1 MMSAH
6 REIAHGVKKTLFNVG
21 VTAALTIL
29 VAIGL
34 AAFINMRDAEESSR
48 RIVHSSRFVAELEEL
63 LSQLKDAE
71 SGQRG
76 YVITGNPAFLE
87 PYESA
92 TRALPG
98 LIENLTE
105 MSAGNEFHR
114 DRVIALGE
122 LVSRRYVLLRAAI
135 KLRRDGEPPEAIGR
149 VVGGPGKRIMDD
161 ARSLVASMK
170 KDEEAQ
176 LEYWT
181 RHWESTSRTTV
192 ATMAGGSTLAMAFLL
207 VALVVVRRE
216 LDARE
221 AAQKKA
227 EDYGREVEDL
237 YNHAPCAYHSL
248 DAQGRIVRANDTE
261 LAWLGYERDEL
272 IGKPFASLLSE
283 TGRQQ
288 FDERFECLKN
298 EDSVHDVEFDLRRK
312 DGSTFPVSLS
322 ATAVRDE
329 SGRFLMSRVT
339 MFDVTARRSAESR
352 AKQLNVELE
361 RRNTQLVAVNQEL
374 EGFSYSVSHDLRVPL
389 RAIDGYAR
397 MLQEDID
404 DKLDA
409 EDRRKITVVREST
422 RKMGQLIDDLLSFSR
437 LGRKPLDMALLDMT
451 GLVRE
456 AYHLMQQG
464 AERPLPELRM
474 AELPAAWGD
483 KALLRQVWINLL
495 SNAVKFTAGKERPQ
509 IEVGG
514 CKTEEGCLYWV
525 RDNGAGFDMQYADKL
540 FGVFQ
545 RLHSQREYPGTGVG
559 LAIVKRAVTRHA
571 GRVRAEGAVGEGATF
586 YFSLPDGG
594 NNE

>member
-1 MMSAH
+1 M
-6 REIAHGVKKTLFNVG
+6 KKPLFNVG

-98 LIENLTE
+98 LIKSLTE
-105 MSAGNEFHR
+105 MAAGNESHR

-122 LVSRRYVLLRAAI
+122 LVSQRYVLLRTAI
-135 KLRRDGEPPEAIGR
+135 KLRRDGEAPEAIGR

-176 LEYWT
+176 LEHWT

-216 LDARE
+216 LHARE

-272 IGKPFASLLSE
+272 IGKPFASLLTE
-283 TGRQQ
+283 TGRRQ

-298 EDSVHDVEFDLRRK
+298 EGSVHDAEFDLRRK

-329 SGRFLMSRVT
+329 SGRFVMSRVT
-339 MFDVTARRSAESR
+339 MFDITARRSAESR

-409 EDRRKITVVREST
+409 EDRRKITVVRDSA

-437 LGRKPLDMALLDMT
+437 LGRKPLNMALLDMT
-451 GLVRE
+451 RLVRE

-495 SNAVKFTAGKERPQ
+495 SNAVKFTAGRGQPQ

-514 CKTEEGCLYWV
+514 CRTVEGCLYWV
-525 RDNGAGFDMQYADKL
+525 RDNGAGFDMKYADKL

-545 RLHSQREYPGTGVG
+545 RLHSQQEYPGTGVG

-594 NNE
+594 NDE